1 MPCFVYFIFV
11 FDPWAAMA
19 FCGKGPSKPL
29 GAMIETGQFG
39 EGRFFSFFLF
49 LLFFLLF
56 FFVLFYSIL
65 VVDIPST

>member
-1 MPCFVYFIFV
+1 
-11 FDPWAAMA
+11 MA

-39 EGRFFSFFLF
+39 EWRFFSFFLF

-56 FFVLFYSIL
+56 FFVLFYFIL